1 MNIAGKIELFEHF
14 CNIYG
19 EMINIC
25 LSSKNGVFILTKLKN
40 KILQTVSKKSVKK
53 WKKQDFPWRWG
64 KAYINGVGYFFCCQK
79 CTKI

>member
-25 LSSKNGVFILTKLKN
+25 LAPKNGVFILTQLKN

-53 WKKQDFPWRWG
+53 MEETRFPMEMG
-64 KAYINGVGYFFCCQK
+64 
-79 CTKI
+79 